1 MNNLVKS
8 FLSLVLV
15 LLALIATAKVFA
27 IGEIYDFSSPELLER
42 YEELTK
48 ELRCPKCQNQNL
60 SDSVSEIS
68 DDLRREIHLMLEQ
81 GQTDQQI
88 KDFLV
93 ARYGTFVLY
102 NPPAAGSTL
111 WVWLVPVFFA
121 LAGSFL
127 VWRVLLQAKQRPIIA
142 EGDEEDL
149 L

>member
-1 MNNLVKS
+1 MNKLLKNALAAS
-8 FLSLVLV
+8 FL
-15 LLALIATAKVFA
+15 LLALFAVAKAFA
-27 IGEIYDFSSPELLER
+27 IGEIYEFSSPELLER

-81 GQTDQQI
+81 GQSDQQI

-121 LAGSFL
+121 LAGGFL
-127 VWRVLLQAKQRPIIA
+127 VWRVLLQARQRPIIA
-142 EGDEEDL
+142 EDDEEDL

>member
-1 MNNLVKS
+1 MNRVLCRS
-8 FLSLVLV
+8 FLLGFAASALLVSGL
-15 LLALIATAKVFA
+15 VFA
-27 IGEIYDFSSPELLER
+27 IGEIYDFSSPELQER
-42 YEELTK
+42 YAELTQ

-60 SDSVSEIS
+60 ADSDSEIS
-68 DDLRREIHLMLEQ
+68 SDLRREIYLMLEE

-102 NPPAAGSTL
+102 NPPASGVTL

-121 LAGSFL
+121 LIGILL
-127 VWRVLLQAKQRPIIA
+127 VWRVLFQASKRPMDLQ
-142 EGDEEDL
+142 EGEEDL

>member
-1 MNNLVKS
+1 MNNLVKN

-27 IGEIYDFSSPELLER
+27 IGEIYDFSSTELLER

>member
-8 FLSLVLV
+8 FLSFVLV
-15 LLALIATAKVFA
+15 LLALIATAKVLA

>member
-15 LLALIATAKVFA
+15 LLALIATAKVLA

-111 WVWLVPVFFA
+111 WVWLIPVFFA

>member
-8 FLSLVLV
+8 FLSFVLV

-27 IGEIYDFSSPELLER
+27 IGEIYDFSSTELLER

>member
-8 FLSLVLV
+8 FLSFVLV
-15 LLALIATAKVFA
+15 LLALIATAKVLA

-111 WVWLVPVFFA
+111 WVWLIPVFFA